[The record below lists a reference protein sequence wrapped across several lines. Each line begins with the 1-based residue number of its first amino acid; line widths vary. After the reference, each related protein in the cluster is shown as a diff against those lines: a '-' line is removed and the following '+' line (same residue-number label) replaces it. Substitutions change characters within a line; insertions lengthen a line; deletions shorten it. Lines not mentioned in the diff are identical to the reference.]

1 MNPLSFVSR
10 LVRRRDPAVPPAARR
25 DAGRGRVGLAM
36 FAFTAV
42 FFVIGGRLVVLGMTP
57 ERPSAAWRTAQDAVA
72 ATRPDILDRNGEI
85 LATDLRSVSLFAEP
99 RKVIDADEAVELLS
113 SVLPELGNEA
123 TRHKLAS
130 NAGFVWLKRE
140 LSPSIQRQIHDLG
153 LPGIGFLVEKKRFY
167 PGGNVAG
174 HILGAV
180 NVDNQGIAGIEKT
193 IDGQG
198 LSELHALG
206 FAQTRNL
213 EPVRLSIDLRVQHIV
228 RDEILRAVDRYQAL
242 FGVGIVLDVETG
254 EVIAMTSVPDY
265 DPNDPVQALEKDR
278 MNRATAGVFELGSVF
293 KMFTLAAAL
302 DSGVATMHST
312 VDASRPLHLGRFTI
326 KDFHGKGRVL
336 SFPEVFI
343 YSSNIGT
350 GRLALALGPKLLPAY
365 FERFGFLGRLKTDLP
380 EVGAPLAPRQW
391 KDVTLVTTSFGH
403 GISVSPLTAVAAG
416 AALVNGGKL
425 IPPTFFPRDKETAD
439 RLATQVVSPAT
450 SDAMR
455 VMFRMNAEK
464 GSGRNA
470 EVKGYRV
477 GGKTGTAE
485 KVVNGRYSSDKNRNS
500 FLAAFPMEKPRYIV
514 FVMLDEPKP
523 DRFKGGGRTAGANAA
538 PTVANIIRRSAAM
551 LGVEPRFDD
560 PTAPLLVSY

>member
-1 MNPLSFVSR
+1 MIEPRFLKAAAAAPKA
-10 LVRRRDPAVPPAARR
+10 DP
-25 DAGRGRVGLAM
+25 GRGRVGLAIFG
-36 FAFTAV
+36 FAAV
-42 FFVIGGRLVVLGMTP
+42 FLVISARLVVLGVTP
-57 ERPSAAWRTAQDAVA
+57 DRPSAAWRTAQDSVA
-72 ATRPDILDRNGEI
+72 AARPDILDRNGEI

-113 SVLPELGNEA
+113 SILPELGNEA

-140 LSPSIQRQIHDLG
+140 LSPSVQRQIHDLG

-180 NVDNQGIAGIEKT
+180 NVDNQGISGVEKT

-198 LSELHALG
+198 LSDLHALG

-213 EPVRLSIDLRVQHIV
+213 EPVKLSIDLRVQHVV

-254 EVIAMTSVPDY
+254 EVVAMTSVPDY
-265 DPNDPVQALEKDR
+265 DPNDPVQALDKDR

-302 DSGVATMHST
+302 DSGVAAMSST

-336 SFPEVFI
+336 NFPEIFI

-350 GRLALALGPKLLPAY
+350 GRLALALGQQRHPSY
-365 FERFGFLGRLKTDLP
+365 FARFGFLKRLNTDLP
-380 EVGAPLAPRQW
+380 EVGAPIVPNQW
-391 KDVTLVTTSFGH
+391 KDVTLVTTAFGH
-403 GISVSPLTAVAAG
+403 GISVSPLSAVSAS

-425 IPPTFFPRDKETAD
+425 IPPTFFPRSKEAADK
-439 RLATQVVSPAT
+439 LATQVVSPQT
-450 SDAMR
+450 SDSMR
-455 VMFRMNAEK
+455 VLFRMNAVPQWR

-470 EVKGYRV
+470 EVPGYRV

-523 DRFKGGGRTAGANAA
+523 DRFKGGGRTAGSNAA
-538 PTVANIIRRSAAM
+538 PTVANIIRRTAAM

>member
-1 MNPLSFVSR
+1 MTDRTRTRKGAPR
-10 LVRRRDPAVPPAARR
+10 PARR
-25 DAGRGRVGLAM
+25 QDGGRNRVGLAV
-36 FAFTAV
+36 FAFAAL
-42 FFVIGGRLVVLGMTP
+42 FLVIGGRLVVLGLTP
-57 ERPSAAWRTAQDAVA
+57 DRPSLAWRTAQDAVA

-85 LATDLRSVSLFAEP
+85 LATDIRSVSLFAEP

-113 SVLPELGNEA
+113 SVLPDLGSEA

-140 LSPSIQRQIHDLG
+140 LSPTIQKQIHDFG

-167 PGGNVAG
+167 PGGNLAG

-180 NVDNQGIAGIEKT
+180 NVDNQGIAGVEKT

-198 LSELHALG
+198 LSDLHDLG

-213 EPVRLSIDLRVQHIV
+213 EPVKLSIDLRVQHVV
-228 RDEILRAVDRYQAL
+228 RDEIMRAVDRYQAL
-242 FGVGIVLDVETG
+242 FGIGIVLDVETG
-254 EVIAMTSVPDY
+254 EVLAMSSLPDY
-265 DPNDPVQALEKDR
+265 DPNDPGQALDKDR

-302 DSGVATMHST
+302 DSGLASMTST

-336 SFPEVFI
+336 TFPEVFI

-350 GRLALALGPKLLPAY
+350 GRFALGLGPQRLPEY
-365 FERFGFLGRLKTDLP
+365 FGRFGFLGRLQTDLP
-380 EVGAPLAPRQW
+380 EVGAPLAPKQW
-391 KDVTLVTTSFGH
+391 KDVTIVTTSFGH
-403 GISVSPLTAVAAG
+403 GISVSPLSAVAAA

-425 IPPTFFPRDKETAD
+425 IPPTFFPRDKATAD
-439 RLATQVVSPAT
+439 GLAKQVVTPAT

-455 VMFRMNAEK
+455 ALFRMNAEK

-485 KVVNGRYSSDKNRNS
+485 KVVNGRYSHDKNRNS

-523 DRFKGGGRTAGANAA
+523 DRFKGGGRTAGSNAA
-538 PTVANIIRRSAAM
+538 PTVAAIIRRSAAM
-551 LGVEPRFDD
+551 LGVSPRFDD